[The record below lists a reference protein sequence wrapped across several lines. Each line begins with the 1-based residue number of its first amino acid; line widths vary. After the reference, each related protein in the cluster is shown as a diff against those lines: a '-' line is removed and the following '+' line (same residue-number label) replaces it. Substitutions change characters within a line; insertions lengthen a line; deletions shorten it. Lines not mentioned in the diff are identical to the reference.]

1 MDATTTAAIIV
12 LPVAAFLLVFAFL
25 WWCLFPSS
33 DEETAKENK
42 SYVSQ
47 EPWIAQTVS
56 REESDAASPSFD
68 LEDPGTATTNVQ
80 RVEDEQK
87 HSPVRKSVSLRSPR
101 WRTRKTPSMKHANQS
116 SDLALSEVDEDV
128 ARSVDNEEL
137 TLDEDDVVNRRSP
150 SRVIRKLFQSSSVNE
165 GNKSMEIPQVF
176 SSGVNVHDEASHPD
190 DEITIG
196 ELNVDGMDGTL
207 ASRDI
212 YTTM

>member
-1 MDATTTAAIIV
+1 MDSTTTAAIIV

-33 DEETAKENK
+33 DDEKAKENT
-42 SYVSQ
+42 SYASH
-47 EPWIAQTVS
+47 EPWIAKTVS

-68 LEDPGTATTNVQ
+68 LEDPGTATKLQ
-80 RVEDEQK
+80 RMEGEQK
-87 HSPVRKSVSLRSPR
+87 DSPVRNEASLRSPR
-101 WRTRKTPSMKHANQS
+101 WRTGKTRSVKHAKQS
-116 SDLALSEVDEDV
+116 SDVDMSEVDEDI

-137 TLDEDDVVNRRSP
+137 TLDDDYVLKRSSP
-150 SRVIRKLFQSSSVNE
+150 SRVIRKLFQSTTSNE
-165 GNKSMEIPQVF
+165 GKKSVEIPQVF
-176 SSGVNVHDEASHPD
+176 SSGVNITDDASHPD

-196 ELNVDGMDGTL
+196 ELGVDGMDGTL